1 MLETSK
7 DLLVKFKKNE
17 RGREKSRGRKKVAAF
32 SRNGFSLDLLI
43 NGFPPEAFCYSPRI
57 RRGRLIKDE
66 LKLNHHRVERSFL

>member
-7 DLLVKFKKNE
+7 DLLAKFKKNE
-17 RGREKSRGRKKVAAF
+17 RGKEKSRGRKKVAAF
-32 SRNGFSLDLLI
+32 SRNDFSLDLLI